1 MENLRK
7 LFDIA
12 AENVA
17 KNPTITGRDTGEV
30 ARKYLSGLA
39 DEVAE
44 VEVELKPDNV
54 VRLQDELSDI
64 MWDYKVLLAICAERG
79 WIDSVDDVYQHAY
92 EKYVER
98 APAFLESDNEMWTA
112 IKNKQKSE
120 IARKHEERYG

>member
-12 AENVA
+12 AQNVA
-17 KNPTITGRDTGEV
+17 KNPSIVGKDTDQV
-30 ARKYLSGLA
+30 VKKYLDGLA
-39 DEVAE
+39 AE
-44 VEVELKPDNV
+44 VTEVGAELRPDNV

-64 MWDYKVLLAICAERG
+64 LWDYKVLLAVCAERG
-79 WIDSVDDVYQHAY
+79 WIDSVEDVYQHAY

-98 APAFLESDNEMWTA
+98 APAFLESDNELWTH
-112 IKNKQKSE
+112 IKNKQKSD